1 MWKQFKYSKRERV
14 AWVAP
19 EGPAYQVLDAGK
31 PVSGFRAF
39 VAEKMEDVKPAAPR
53 FDLINRDDLEDYPEL
68 KLALH
73 L

>member
-1 MWKQFKYSKRERV
+1 MWKQFKYKKRERV

-39 VAEKMEDVKPAAPR
+39 VTEKMEDVKPAEAR